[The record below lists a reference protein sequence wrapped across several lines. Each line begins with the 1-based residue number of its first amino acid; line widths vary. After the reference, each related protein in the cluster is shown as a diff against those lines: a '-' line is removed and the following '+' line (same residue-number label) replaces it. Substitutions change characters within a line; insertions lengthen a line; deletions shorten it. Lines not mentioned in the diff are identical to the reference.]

1 MHLSLES
8 LLVLG
13 IVGFYIYDSTYLY
26 FYNEFIIKK
35 GLKHSFKA
43 QFISKKLNFLNKYL
57 VIFEFFLPYQL
68 VFKCSWRLNDFKNQ
82 VLSREDIENIQLI
95 TATLKPLQF
104 VNIILFILILIL
116 LPIIFLLK
124 LNYVI
129 LAITITT
136 IYFLNLI
143 NIFYVISKRKKLK
156 LSWSKVSQLALD
168 TFLCPPFS
176 LNLLRKISLNYAVK
190 SEGTLLAKQILTKKG
205 YQEFL
210 NNILKDLKVLKSISN
225 QESISKIE
233 HKEQQLIASQDLSY
247 KNE

>member
-1 MHLSLES
+1 MDLSLES

-35 GLKHSFKA
+35 GFKHSFKA

-68 VFKCSWRLNDFKNQ
+68 VFKCAWKLNDLNNK
-82 VLSREDIENIQLI
+82 VTSHEDIKNIQLI
-95 TATLKPLQF
+95 TTTLKPLQF
-104 VNIILFILILIL
+104 INIILFILILIL

-129 LAITITT
+129 LAITIST
-136 IYFLNLI
+136 IYLLNLI
-143 NIFYVISKRKKLK
+143 NIFYVISKRKKLQ
-156 LSWSKVSQLALD
+156 LSWVKVSQLALD

-176 LNLLRKISLNYAVK
+176 LNLLRKISLNYAIK
-190 SEGTLLAKQILTKKG
+190 SEGTILAKQILTEKG

-210 NNILKDLKVLKSISN
+210 NNILRDLKILKSISN

-233 HKEQQLIASQDLSY
+233 FKEQQLIASQDLSY